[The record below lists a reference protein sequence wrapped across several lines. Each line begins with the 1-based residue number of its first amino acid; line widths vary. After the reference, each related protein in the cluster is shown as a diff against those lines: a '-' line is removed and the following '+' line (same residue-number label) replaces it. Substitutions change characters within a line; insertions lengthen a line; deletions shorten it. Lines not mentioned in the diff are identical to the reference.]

1 MSSADKN
8 DNGMFDFFPDLLPD
22 DDEQFDSEEE
32 ALDAILRKN
41 TAEPEEEQ
49 LWQTPAAETEAP
61 YIPADTSFPAEQP
74 VQNDDMISEEP
85 VIAVIR
91 EEEAEAISPVVEA
104 VPALVEEEAQDVSK
118 PVSER
123 MLRRMA
129 LGYLASKH
137 PDMIGAKVRTFVPRI
152 TVDAAAVCLNT
163 SPGLSAAVRS
173 TMLVVAA
180 AQPEKYLMPR
190 SMRARCQ
197 AELDEQLEKK
207 AALENM
213 IRSTEPELQTSLFPD
228 EERDWDYD
236 RSKSVKYHRCLRKI
250 EKLRYDLQF
259 TGKLD
264 RLIAEQV
271 ANENYLLIPDDQEIP
286 DSIPEQ
292 WGILL
297 AHKDYTVTVARP
309 AMICQSPAQKQQV
322 FALYTGA
329 AGVTDIQF
337 ANGVLTDEDGTVKY
351 SPIPRR
357 RPHFNVL

>member
-41 TAEPEEEQ
+41 TPESEEEQ
-49 LWQTPAAETEAP
+49 FWQTPVAENDPA
-61 YIPADTSFPAEQP
+61 YVAADTGFAVEQQT
-74 VQNDDMISEEP
+74 VQEDFVPEEP
-85 VIAVIR
+85 GIAAIR
-91 EEEAEAISPVVEA
+91 EEEAISPVVEA
-104 VPALVEEEAQDVSK
+104 VPALVEEEEQEVSK
-118 PVSER
+118 PISER

-152 TVDAAAVCLNT
+152 SVDAAAVCLNT

-180 AQPEKYLMPR
+180 AQPERCLMPR

-228 EERDWDYD
+228 EERDWDYE

-297 AHKDYTVTVARP
+297 AHRDYTVTVYRP
-309 AMICQSPAQKQQV
+309 AVFCQSPAQRQQI

-329 AGVTDIQF
+329 AGVIDIQF
-337 ANGVLTDEDGTVKY
+337 ANGVLTDEEGTVKY